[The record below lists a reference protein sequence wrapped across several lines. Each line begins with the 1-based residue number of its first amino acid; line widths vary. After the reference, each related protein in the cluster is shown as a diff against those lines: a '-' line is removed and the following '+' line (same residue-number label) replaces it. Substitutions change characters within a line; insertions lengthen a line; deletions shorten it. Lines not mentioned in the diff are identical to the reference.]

1 MIIIIITPNTDSLLV
16 FFIVFEWGRL
26 LENAMDNGEVKFN
39 VKLCSKYFSV
49 NVSTLAVVFRPQIS
63 KDWQFCLKLLAF

>member
-39 VKLCSKYFSV
+39 VKSCPKYFSL
-49 NVSTLAVVFRPQIS
+49 NVPVLSVVFCRQI
-63 KDWQFCLKLLAF
+63 

>member
-1 MIIIIITPNTDSLLV
+1 MGKWEVKCNVKLRPNFTDSLLV
-16 FFIVFEWGRL
+16 FFIVFDQGRL

-39 VKLCSKYFSV
+39 VKLCPKYFSV

-63 KDWQFCLKLLAF
+63 KD